1 MNNIFIRGSY
11 KGVYSPINSLEFVD
25 KDGKPFTIDRDC
37 TDFNAA
43 QDGTFEEMW
52 SSVYLWDGE
61 TGDYAFSPS
70 IFEGASIVCAFPDED
85 NDGEVVAEGVIVSL
99 NSRDYIFKLQDGKF
113 VRERYDFQTDIEPSN
128 HIVSPV
134 QLPTGMDYASLEDTE
149 TGWSVSVGVRGTVKL
164 YFQGKEFS
172 DFSSFPSELQK
183 IIMETPARVDEFGGS
198 CPWFEAFVFNPN
210 NDEIVSSTVLDD
222 DIFGIGLDALKNL
235 LLNILLKAMQKKEV
249 VA

>member
-1 MNNIFIRGSY
+1 MNNIFVRGSY
-11 KGVYSPINSLEFVD
+11 KGAYSPINSLEFVD

-61 TGDYAFSPS
+61 KGDYVFPFS
-70 IFEGASIVCAFPDED
+70 IFDGASLVYACPDED
-85 NDGEVVAEGVIVSL
+85 NDGEVVAEDVTVSL
-99 NSRDYIFKLQDGKF
+99 DSRDHIFKLQDGKF
-113 VRERYDFQTDIEPSN
+113 VCERYDFQTDIEPSN

-134 QLPTGMDYASLEDTE
+134 QLPSGMDYVSLKDTE
-149 TGWSVSVGVRGTVKL
+149 TGWSVSVGVRETVKL

-210 NDEIVSSTVLDD
+210 EEIVSSTVLDD
-222 DIFGIGLDALKNL
+222 DIFGIGLYALKDL

>member
-11 KGVYSPINSLEFVD
+11 NGVYSPINSLEFVD

-37 TDFNAA
+37 TDFNVA

-70 IFEGASIVCAFPDED
+70 IFEGASLVCAFPDED

-99 NSRDYIFKLQDGKF
+99 DSRDHIFKLQDGKF

-134 QLPTGMDYASLEDTE
+134 QLSSDMDYVSLKDTE

-210 NDEIVSSTVLDD
+210 DEIVSSTVLDD
-222 DIFGIGLDALKNL
+222 DIFGIGLDALKDL